1 MTDLFSAIMVVVTCF
16 SIVELICHL
25 IDKKVE
31 SDLKKIHGCDADCEY
46 CPKYYTCYKRS
57 DF

>member
-1 MTDLFSAIMVVVTCF
+1 MIALFSAIMVVGTCF
-16 SIVELICHL
+16 SIVSLICHL
-25 IDKKVE
+25 IDKKAE
-31 SDLKKIHGCDADCEY
+31 SDLKKIYGCNADCES